1 MAFDNFVVGAV
12 CRELNNVLT
21 GGRVER
27 IYQPEREELIFCVNR
42 PPIEGR
48 PPGRYNLLMS
58 ASAGRP
64 LIYLAEKREAG
75 PEVPPAFCMLLRKYL
90 VGARLESVVQE
101 PRERIIRFGFLTSSE
116 LGLREK
122 RTLVFELMGKHS
134 NIAFLD
140 GTKIVDVIKRVTG
153 DMSRARQMLPGME
166 YILPPPGK
174 GISPIMEEETKD
186 AENTGRGIEYFD
198 GLAASGEYT
207 PVIYYE
213 GERPV
218 DYHVFPLMTYE
229 GLEAKEFSG
238 ETAVSGMLET
248 WFCSRE
254 ERGRVSAR
262 TNELKSALKARLDK
276 LHLKKQRLAEEAEE
290 ASRAD
295 ELRETGDLITANIWR
310 IEKGA
315 QRVTLEDYLRDGAE
329 RTIDLDKRL
338 TPAQNAQRY
347 YKLYSKAKTAAVV
360 KTKQLEQTQ
369 EAIDYLEGVSHFL
382 DEAADDHMVGELR
395 AELVLTGYLRPP
407 KGAKRAQ
414 KPGARTGRKGKERG
428 GFFAPL
434 EYALESG
441 GRVLV
446 GRNNAENDEL
456 WQRVAAKTDFWL
468 HTKDIPGSHA
478 ILQPAGAEP
487 DAAELRAAAEIAAWH
502 SKGRNSEGVPVDYT
516 RVRYVKKPSG
526 ARPGYV
532 IFTNNR
538 TLYVTPKLPEGTRD

>member
-1 MAFDNFVVGAV
+1 M
-12 CRELNNVLT
+12 
-21 GGRVER
+21 
-27 IYQPEREELIFCVNR
+27 
-42 PPIEGR
+42 
-48 PPGRYNLLMS
+48 
-58 ASAGRP
+58 
-64 LIYLAEKREAG
+64 
-75 PEVPPAFCMLLRKYL
+75 
-90 VGARLESVVQE
+90 
-101 PRERIIRFGFLTSSE
+101 
-116 LGLREK
+116 
-122 RTLVFELMGKHS
+122 
-134 NIAFLD
+134 
-140 GTKIVDVIKRVTG
+140 
-153 DMSRARQMLPGME
+153 
-166 YILPPPGK
+166 LPPPGK

-186 AENTGRGIEYFD
+186 ADSTGRGIDYFD
-198 GLAASGEYT
+198 GLTASGEYT

-218 DYHVFPLMTYE
+218 DYHVFPLKTYE
-229 GLEAKEFSG
+229 GLERKEFTG

-248 WFCSRE
+248 WFSGRE

-295 ELRETGDLITANIWR
+295 KLRETGDLITANIWR

-315 QRVTLEDYLRDGAE
+315 RRVTLEDYLRDGEE
-329 RTIDLDKRL
+329 RTIDLDSRL
-338 TPAQNAQRY
+338 TAAQNAQRY

-382 DEAADDHMVGELR
+382 DEATDDHMIEELR

-428 GFFAPL
+428 GFFAPH

-456 WQRVAAKTDFWL
+456 WQRVAAKTDYWL

-487 DAAELRAAAEIAAWH
+487 DAAELRSAAEIAAWH

-538 TLYVTPKLPEGTRD
+538 TLYVTPKLPEEIRG